1 VTAVTAADERRAQ
14 RPFWLHQAV
23 EYVIGLTLVALATQ
37 APSPAVPAI
46 GGLVVLVNAAVAKG
60 PLGAFDL
67 VDRRLHRVLD
77 LVVIGIVLGLA
88 VQPWIELDVG
98 NRAVMVGVAAV
109 LGVVW
114 WFTDFASHRERA
126 ARRAASADRGDS
138 IGRSAGRAAGG
149 VVAAWK
155 QKRS

>member
-1 VTAVTAADERRAQ
+1 VAAVTAGDERRAQ
-14 RPFWLHQAV
+14 RPFWMHQAA
-23 EYVIGLTLVALATQ
+23 EYIIGLTLVALASQ

-46 GGLVVLVNAAVAKG
+46 AGVVVLANAAFAKG
-60 PLGAFDL
+60 PLGAFDV

-77 LVVIGIVLGLA
+77 VVVVLIVLGLA

-98 NRAVMVGVAAV
+98 NRVVMGGVAVV
-109 LGVVW
+109 LAFVW
-114 WFTDFASHRERA
+114 WFTDFADRRERA
-126 ARRAASADRGDS
+126 ARRAESAQRGES